1 MLTTCNDKHY
11 GRVGLQR
18 LKTGRSNLHEQTQF
32 PSLTA
37 IRKYRRHLTQVEDL
51 RRDSGISKGEE
62 GQFDL
67 EKRLVLSAF
76 LHMDGDKVES
86 GSSLSSTTGL
96 ANLDQPPC
104 NELQRR
110 RKTSQSEAEILRVG
124 KAQARHRKK
133 YTTLRAS
140 LQK

>member
-1 MLTTCNDKHY
+1 M
-11 GRVGLQR
+11 
-18 LKTGRSNLHEQTQF
+18 
-32 PSLTA
+32 
-37 IRKYRRHLTQVEDL
+37 EDL
-51 RRDSGISKGEE
+51 CRDSGISKGED

-104 NELQRR
+104 NELERR

-124 KAQARHRKK
+124 KAQARHRKNTQHCVLHFK
-133 YTTLRAS
+133 NDLQSARMCNGLRQLAAR
-140 LQK
+140 KPAGRRK